1 MTNRKP
7 IWLIVLTLSCLV
19 PSCEKKQE
27 SPVSAAQSSE
37 KKEAANEVRLTS
49 QARAEQKVVV
59 APVVRGV
66 AVLPERARGRIALP
80 DNAIWRVG
88 VLVEGRVGQVYAN
101 LGDLVKKGQVLARMH
116 SHEVHTA
123 RADYANALAEQ
134 SRLKAAEE
142 LARKN
147 YERSEKLYTL
157 KAEALADTEVAR
169 QQLVNAETQTREAS
183 NVVTREEAHL
193 TEILGLAPKPSGGD
207 EADLLPITAPAD
219 GRVLQKNVT
228 PGATI
233 SPSTDTFVI
242 GDLRRLWMLA
252 SVDAATLSKLR
263 VGQPARVFIPD
274 VPDQTYAGVI
284 TNLGQEFD
292 PTTRL
297 IQIRI
302 EIKHPDA
309 RLRPEMLA
317 TAEFDIHAGTPTLE
331 VPQEAIQQVNG
342 QDVLFVQV
350 AADRFRVQPV
360 ELGPVIENRVRVLKG
375 LEPRDQIITRGS
387 FIAKGQLLKASIG
400 E

>member
-1 MTNRKP
+1 MTTRG
-7 IWLIVLTLSCLV
+7 LLVLLMLSVNFLLS
-19 PSCEKKQE
+19 SCEKKEGVHAKAPE
-27 SPVSAAQSSE
+27 SGE
-37 KKEAANEVRLTS
+37 KKEASNEVTLTA
-49 QARAEQKVVV
+49 QARAEQKVAV

-80 DNAIWRVG
+80 DDATWRVG

-147 YERSEKLYTL
+147 YERSQKLYTL

-183 NVVTREEAHL
+183 NIVTREEAHL
-193 TEILGLAPKPSGGD
+193 TEILGLAPKPSAGD
-207 EADLLPITAPAD
+207 QADLLPITAPAY
-219 GRVLQKNVT
+219 GRVLEKNVT

-233 SPSTDTFVI
+233 SPSTDAFVI

-263 VGQPARVFIPD
+263 VGQGARVFIPD
-274 VPDQTYAGVI
+274 VPDETYAGVI

-297 IQIRI
+297 IQNRI

-317 TAEFDIHAGTPTLE
+317 TAEFDIRAGTPTLE
-331 VPQEAIQQVNG
+331 IPQEAIQQVNG
-342 QDVLFVQV
+342 QDVVFVHI